1 MSFYNYYRNIAQIYG
16 GEIMKIAIGC
26 DHNALVLKNAIV
38 DLLAEKKV
46 EYTDFGTFT
55 EEPVDYP
62 DIAKKVA
69 LAIAEGK
76 FERGILICG
85 TGLGMAMAADKV
97 RGIRAAACCNV
108 YQAER
113 AIKSNNA
120 QILTLGAQ
128 VTGIELAKLLV
139 IAWLNSEFQGGRSE
153 RKVKKIIEI
162 EQENFN

>member
-1 MSFYNYYRNIAQIYG
+1 
-16 GEIMKIAIGC
+16 MKIAIGC
-26 DHNALVLKNAIV
+26 DFNALDLKNAII
-38 DLLAEKKV
+38 DLLKGRKV
-46 EYTDFGTFT
+46 EYKDFGTFT
-55 EEPVDYP
+55 RDPIDYP

-69 LAIAEGK
+69 YAIAEGK

-97 RGIRAAACCNV
+97 KGIRAATCSNV

-120 QILTLGAQ
+120 QIITLGAQ

-139 IAWLNSEFQGGRSE
+139 IAWLDSEFQGGRSE
-153 RKVKKIIEI
+153 RKVKKIMEI
-162 EQENFN
+162 EKENFN